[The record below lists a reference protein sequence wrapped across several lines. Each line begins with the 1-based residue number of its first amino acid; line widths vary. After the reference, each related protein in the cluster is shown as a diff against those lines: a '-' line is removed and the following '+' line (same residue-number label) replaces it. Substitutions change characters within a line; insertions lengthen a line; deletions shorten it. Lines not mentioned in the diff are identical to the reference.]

1 MNEVAC
7 LIKEPTK
14 PAKFA
19 VVDIEDAETVADIIG
34 AKDLDVDIFGGVCG
48 VVHDAVPERNH
59 KTYNC
64 SIRNIH
70 FYGNIIIAGVTGTE
84 FNDIILTPGFIE
96 KYIPAEDKYEGRGT
110 C

>member
-1 MNEVAC
+1 MNKIAC

-19 VVDIEDAETVADIIG
+19 VVDTDNTEKVADIIG
-34 AKDLDVDIFGGVCG
+34 AKDLDVDLFGDCG
-48 VVHDAVPERNH
+48 VIHDALPEKNH

-64 SIRNIH
+64 SIDEVH
-70 FYGNIIIAGVTGTE
+70 FYGNIIIAGVTGIE

-96 KYIPAEDKYEGRGT
+96 KFIPSEDKYEQR
-110 C
+110 